1 MRIDWGNVPGGIG
14 AVLTGISIL
23 IAAFTYRRSVKN
35 AEMAQAEFITGWVIN
50 EHDIIPKDEPL
61 GIPEAVVVV
70 RNGSKQPAYMVEA
83 QIVEQFTKGR
93 VFIGTL
99 PPESTRQI
107 KTDVRMMSSAPLQL
121 LTFTDAAGR
130 IWERSEKGELRRIT
144 QARSSLRL
152 YSARYAITH
161 PIVYGRWIIPS
172 RPYGRPPDSF
182 DEVWQRRAVEA
193 AVWEGHQRRKAQ
205 SAVAKYSKGRRL
217 TLAEK
222 RALSSA
228 SKKLPEGMIARRNSD
243 N

>member
-1 MRIDWGNVPGGIG
+1 MDWGNVPGGIG

-35 AEMAQAEFITGWVIN
+35 AEMAQAEFITGWIIN
-50 EHDIIPKDEPL
+50 EHDIAPVDGPL
-61 GIPEAVVVV
+61 GIPSAVVVV
-70 RNGSKQPAYMVEA
+70 RNGSKQSAYMVEA
-83 QIVEQFTKGR
+83 QITKQFTKGR
-93 VFIGTL
+93 IFIGTL
-99 PPESTRQI
+99 PPESTREI
-107 KTDVRMMSSAPLQL
+107 KTDVRMMSAAPIQL

-130 IWERSEKGELRRIT
+130 IWERTEKGELRRIT
-144 QARSSLRL
+144 RARRPPRFST
-152 YSARYAITH
+152 ARYAITH
-161 PIVYGRWIIPS
+161 PIVYGKWIIPS
-172 RPYGRPPDSF
+172 RPYGRSLNSF
-182 DEVWQRRAVEA
+182 DQVWQPRAVEA

-228 SKKLPEGMIARRNSD
+228 SKHLPEGMIARRNSD